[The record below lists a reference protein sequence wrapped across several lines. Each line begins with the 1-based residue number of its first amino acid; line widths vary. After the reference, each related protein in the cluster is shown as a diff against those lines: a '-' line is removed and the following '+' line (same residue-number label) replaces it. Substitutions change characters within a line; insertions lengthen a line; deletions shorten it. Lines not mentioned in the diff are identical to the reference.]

1 MTDWYNGKVSSLE
14 NYIDSVGINR
24 EKETIKRLRKRL
36 RLIQDAFF

>member
-1 MTDWYNGKVSSLE
+1 MTDWYSGKVSSPE

-24 EKETIKRLRKRL
+24 KKETRLRERL

>member
-14 NYIDSVGINR
+14 NYIDSAGINR